1 MPNNKNRRECFRLDD
16 VLYLAESPL
25 TRGEL
30 ELKKNQTS
38 NIAKQSLAL
47 RDVINSNSGINFGG
61 LQGTDTETLKG
72 LDILDAKLN
81 YIISMLS
88 DQKAFESQL
97 EKKQVN
103 ISTSGIKF
111 VSKHDYCKDDFVELR
126 IMLPL
131 FPPLFLDL
139 LGQVKQASPSRYGHL
154 MIGIEFLFKSDVEE
168 QCISQYVFQRHREVL
183 RSERRL
189 GKKLESGR

>member
-1 MPNNKNRRECFRLDD
+1 MAENQNRRESFRLDD
-16 VLYLAESPL
+16 MLHIADFPL

-38 NIAKQSLAL
+38 NLARQSLAL
-47 RDVINSNSGINFGG
+47 RDAIGSSSSINFGG
-61 LQGTDTETLKG
+61 VQGTDANTLKG

-88 DQKAFESQL
+88 DQKAFEAQL

-103 ISTSGIKF
+103 ISATGIKF
-111 VSKHDYCKDDFVELR
+111 VTRHDYCKDDFVELR
-126 IMLPL
+126 LMLPL

-139 LGQVKQASPSRYGHL
+139 LGKVKQASASKLGHL
-154 MIGIEFLFKSDVEE
+154 MIGVEFLFKSDVEE
-168 QCISQYVFQRHREVL
+168 RTLSQYVFQRHREIL
-183 RSERRL
+183 RSERHL
-189 GKKLESGR
+189 GSKLT